1 MVELNDKQKL
11 ALYKKSQSSG
21 YSIAVLE
28 QIYLRGYNLWNES
41 FTGNPEQFGFDRVN
55 SFIAGGYATELD
67 ADLLEGGKGLWANI
81 HAKRARIKA
90 GSGEKM
96 RKPGSKGAPTREQ
109 IKSAQNEEYEL
120 DESESAL
127 AKKAAASGVSLG
139 TLKKVY
145 SRGVAAWRTGHRPGT
160 TPQQW
165 GMARVNSYITK
176 GKGTYHGADKDLRE
190 EKLPE
195 VPKDKETGLPKK
207 YTTGQKGTDKARAA
221 HFAKGREKHW
231 DDPSAYGKAPG
242 DATAKTRESKHTK
255 KYRQMYGD
263 EYTGAEKVSKNKN
276 NPSSRF
282 DGTTSLTNVYKGD
295 TPGQMKKSTLQ
306 TIKKVIAEATYK
318 GKTVP
323 LNKPMKGDVKKSK
336 VYVDPDGD
344 GKAQKVNFG
353 SKTRSIKKH
362 IKSNKDSYCARSG
375 GQGNLTN
382 TTSANYWSRKA
393 WDC

>member
-67 ADLLEGGKGLWANI
+67 SDLLEGKRGLWDNI

-90 GSGEKM
+90 GSGERM
-96 RKPGSKGAPTREQ
+96 RKPGSKGAPTDAA
-109 IKSAQNEEYEL
+109 IKASQNEEADPCWDGYKQVGM
-120 DESESAL
+120 
-127 AKKAAASGVSLG
+127 KKKGG
-139 TLKKVY
+139 KKVPNC
-145 SRGVAAWRTGHRPGT
+145 V
-160 TPQQW
+160 
-165 GMARVNSYITK
+165 
-176 GKGTYHGADKDLRE
+176 
-190 EKLPE
+190 PE
-195 VPKDKETGLPKK
+195 
-207 YTTGQKGTDKARAA
+207 A
-221 HFAKGREKHW
+221 
-231 DDPSAYGKAPG
+231 
-242 DATAKTRESKHTK
+242 
-255 KYRQMYGD
+255 
-263 EYTGAEKVSKNKN
+263 YTGAEKTSKDKNKPN
-276 NPSSRF
+276 SRF
-282 DGTTSLTNVYKGD
+282 DATTELVNVYAKD
-295 TPGQMKKSTLQ
+295 TPGQSVLE
-306 TIKKVIAEATYK
+306 TIKRVVSEATYK

-353 SKTRSIKKH
+353 SKTMSIKKH

-375 GQGNLTN
+375 GQGNLTD
-382 TTSANYWSRKA
+382 TTSANYWSRRA